1 MARSKSAQFMGNMHG
16 VATLTSTLEQP
27 EDALRGTSLE
37 VYRYL
42 LRKGKCGGVREVQR
56 ALNLSTPSLA
66 AYHLAKLEDA
76 GLIRKENGDYVVNK
90 VVLEDCIKISR
101 FLIPRYLCYGVFAI
115 LLLITELTFL
125 RPPTITR
132 FYFFATAGTLVCAS
146 AFCYET
152 VKVWRKGGF

>member
-1 MARSKSAQFMGNMHG
+1 MK
-16 VATLTSTLEQP
+16 
-27 EDALRGTSLE
+27 GTSLE

-42 LRKGKCGGVREVQR
+42 LKKGKSSGVREIQR

-76 GLIRKENGDYVVNK
+76 GLIKKENGDYVVNK
-90 VVLEDCIKISR
+90 VILEDCIKISR
-101 FLIPRYLCYGVFAI
+101 FLIPRYLCYAVFAV
-115 LLLITELTFL
+115 LLFATELTFL

-132 FYFFATAGTLVCAS
+132 FYFFATAGTLACAS